1 MLVIC
6 FLFFFF
12 PGFRVFSFSL
22 LVSVLKKYLEKG
34 VIFKSIVMMFPMIRC
49 YHANTAVPPHS
60 FFILCK
66 GCNAGKPGFQPW
78 TNSFIV
84 VCPHEEYF
92 NFYFWLFYG
101 LFQSGKFKTRH
112 RGSVIPFINLPDV
125 RDCLREIAPL
135 IHPDWSRFKKILSSL
150 DNLNKLKATHA
161 AQIVATDKLQ
171 RCLLQK
177 YFLEIKNK

>member
-1 MLVIC
+1 MML
-6 FLFFFF
+6 
-12 PGFRVFSFSL
+12 PQ
-22 LVSVLKKYLEKG
+22 
-34 VIFKSIVMMFPMIRC
+34 IRC
-49 YHANTAVPPHS
+49 YQEGAAIPPHS

-78 TNSFIV
+78 TNSFIA

-92 NFYFWLFYG
+92 NFYFWLIYG
-101 LFQSGKFKTRH
+101 LFQSGKFKVRH
-112 RGSVIPFINLPDV
+112 RGSVIPFINLNDV
-125 RDCLREIAPL
+125 RDVICEVAPL
-135 IHPDWSRFKKILSSL
+135 IHPDWSRYQEILSSL
-150 DNLNKLKATHA
+150 DKINKLKATLA